1 MLSLTQEQSLLNAM
15 ALDLVQESQTSQRMA
30 VGRFDRFQVTAV
42 YRVNGVR
49 VQLFES
55 GRLVDTARMEMP
67 ARS

>member
-15 ALDLVQESQTSQRMA
+15 ALDLVQESQTSHRMA
-30 VGRFDRFQVTAV
+30 VGRFDRFRVTAV

-55 GRLVDTARMEMP
+55 GRLVDTAWREMP